1 MNDLLEPHGSF
12 KLSVSNNIV
21 IARLSGSWNKECA
34 EDFAINFKIKVRPLL
49 GKPWGHLFF
58 LDNWD
63 LGVPEILP
71 IVTNLVTWCIE
82 NGLEKSAQV
91 YNDSMIKKYSLD
103 QMVVKQKRGF
113 ERQVFAEPDKAMI
126 WLSQYGFIVDENI
139 IPQNVV

>member
-12 KLSVSNNIV
+12 NLSVSNNIL

-34 EDFAINFKIKVRPLL
+34 ENFATNLQIKARPLI
-49 GKPWGHLFF
+49 GEPWGHLVF

-63 LGVPEILP
+63 LGVPEMLP
-71 IVTNLVTWCIE
+71 IITELVIWCIE

-91 YNDSMIKKYSLD
+91 YNDSMIKKYSID

-113 ERQVFAEPDKAMI
+113 ERRVFAEPDKAMS
-126 WLSQYGFIVDENI
+126 WLSKYGFRVDENI
-139 IPQNVV
+139 IPQDVV